1 MNPNPPPRR
10 KTAFSEEFDVMQ
22 AIQEDRMAYRAS
34 IACHERC
41 VHNYLFNNFY
51 WREKRCMENC
61 LAKINQATVIT
72 NINYGKFEDVESNK

>member
-1 MNPNPPPRR
+1 MNPNQPTRR
-10 KTAFSEEFDVMQ
+10 KTAFNEEFDVMQ

-41 VHNYLFNNFY
+41 VHNYFFNNFY
-51 WREKRCMENC
+51 WREKTCMENC

-72 NINYGKFEDVESNK
+72 NINYGKFEDVESKK

>member
-1 MNPNPPPRR
+1 MNTDQLPRR

-34 IACHERC
+34 IACHDRC
-41 VHNYLFNNFY
+41 VNNYYFNNFY
-51 WREKRCMENC
+51 WREKTCMDNC

-72 NINYGKFEDVESNK
+72 NINYGKFEDVNSKK